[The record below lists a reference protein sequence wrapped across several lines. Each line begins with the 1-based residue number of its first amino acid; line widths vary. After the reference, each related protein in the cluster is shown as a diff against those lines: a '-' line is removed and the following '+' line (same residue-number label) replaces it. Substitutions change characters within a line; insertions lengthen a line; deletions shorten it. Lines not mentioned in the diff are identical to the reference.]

1 MSRVWTIA
9 TREYASFFRVPLGW
23 VVVALFLAL
32 SGAVFTG
39 RGFAPGQP
47 ATMRAFFDTWWT
59 LLVIIAPA
67 ISMRLFSDELR
78 SGTIES
84 LLTTP
89 VAEAVVVL
97 GKYVG
102 AVLFLLTLLAPTLV
116 YVVLLMSLSHPDPGP
131 IAAGYLGVVLLGMLY
146 LAVGCLASSLTSSQ
160 TLAFL
165 GTFFALFIFEVLAL
179 VVAPAAPP
187 GVRMFLYALSVDQRM
202 GDFSRGLV
210 DTGHVVFFIA
220 ASAWF
225 LALASIVLETR
236 RWR

>member
-32 SGAVFTG
+32 SGAVFSG
-39 RGFAPGQP
+39 RGFGPGQP
-47 ATMRAFFDTWWT
+47 ATMRAFFETWWT
-59 LLVIIAPA
+59 LLVIVAPA

-78 SGTIES
+78 TGTIEP
-84 LLTTP
+84 LLTAP
-89 VAEAVVVL
+89 VAEAAVVV

-102 AVLFLLTLLAPTLV
+102 SVLFLLTLLAPTLL
-116 YVVLLMSLSHPDPGP
+116 YVILLFAISRPDAGP
-131 IAAGYLGVVLLGMLY
+131 IIAGYAGVILLGMLY

-165 GTFFALFIFEVLAL
+165 GTFFALFIFEIMAL
-179 VVAPAAPP
+179 VVAPAAPA
-187 GVRMFLYALSVDQRM
+187 GIRSFLYSLSVNQRM
-202 GDFSRGLV
+202 GDFARGLI
-210 DTGHVVFFIA
+210 DTGHVVFFLA

-225 LALASIVLETR
+225 LALASVVMESR

>member
-32 SGAVFTG
+32 SGAVFSG
-39 RGFAPGQP
+39 RGFAPGAP
-47 ATMRAFFDTWWT
+47 ATMRAFFETWWT
-59 LLVIIAPA
+59 LLVIVAPA

-78 SGTIES
+78 TGTIEP
-84 LLTTP
+84 LLTAP
-89 VAEAVVVL
+89 VAEAAVVV

-102 AVLFLLTLLAPTLV
+102 AVMFLLTLLAPTLL
-116 YVVLLMSLSHPDPGP
+116 YVVLLASISRPDMGP
-131 IAAGYLGVVLLGMLY
+131 IVAGYVGVVLLGMLY

-179 VVAPAAPP
+179 VAAPAAPE
-187 GVRMFLYALSVDQRM
+187 GVRKFLYALSVNQRM
-202 GDFSRGLV
+202 GDFARGLI
-210 DTGHVVFFIA
+210 DTGHVVYFLA

-225 LALASIVLETR
+225 LGLASVVMESR